1 MCCTAVA
8 AVREGL
14 PPGQPSSLPIHSP
27 TRSSPRRW
35 KQKTHWS
42 CSCSSGAWLDSPW
55 RPWSTRSLSSGQVRV
70 LLNPLSCFKRSY
82 SCCRSPHTCVSIAHN
97 IPLFLFFLFSPLI
110 PAFSESLKVFQRV
123 LELLAE
129 AQGLLGDSV
138 APEVW
143 DEHSLTAT
151 ELASVFNSPPPRCRS
166 TAMRLMSA
174 LVHTNTH
181 LSPLRLTYSTYSEGQ
196 MVIVQR

>member
-1 MCCTAVA
+1 MWYSGSSSQRGAPSRPSQQSPLPQPHPELPPEMEAEDSLELQLQQWSLARFAVA
-8 AVREGL
+8 AVEHAL
-14 PPGQPSSLPIHSP
+14 PLIRTGESPLKPSFLLPAAAVPLTRALPSLI
-27 TRSSPRRW
+27 
-35 KQKTHWS
+35 
-42 CSCSSGAWLDSPW
+42 
-55 RPWSTRSLSSGQVRV
+55 
-70 LLNPLSCFKRSY
+70 
-82 SCCRSPHTCVSIAHN
+82 I
-97 IPLFLFFLFSPLI
+97 FLFSLI

-151 ELASVFNSPPPRCRS
+151 ELASVFNSTPPWCRS
-166 TAMRLMSA
+166 SAMKLMSA

-181 LSPLRLTYSTYSEGQ
+181 LSPAPTHTLHLL
-196 MVIVQR
+196 

>member
-1 MCCTAVA
+1 MRYSGSSSQRGAPPRPAQQSPLPQPHPELPPEMEAEDSLELQLQQWSLARFAVA
-8 AVREGL
+8 AVEHAL
-14 PPGQPSSLPIHSP
+14 PLIRTGESPLKPSFLFQTRLQLLPFASHVCFH
-27 TRSSPRRW
+27 RSS
-35 KQKTHWS
+35 
-42 CSCSSGAWLDSPW
+42 
-55 RPWSTRSLSSGQVRV
+55 
-70 LLNPLSCFKRSY
+70 Y
-82 SCCRSPHTCVSIAHN
+82 S
-97 IPLFLFFLFSPLI
+97 LFFFFFFPLI

-181 LSPLRLTYSTYSEGQ
+181 LSPLRLTHSTYSEGQ
-196 MVIVQR
+196 MVIVER